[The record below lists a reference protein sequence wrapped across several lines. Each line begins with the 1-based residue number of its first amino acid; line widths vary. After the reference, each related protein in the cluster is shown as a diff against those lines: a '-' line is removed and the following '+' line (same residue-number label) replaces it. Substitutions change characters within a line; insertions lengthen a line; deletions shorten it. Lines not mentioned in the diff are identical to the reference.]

1 MVRWKDKEASIRAL
15 ERDGRVDPE
24 DLIKAARSPSHPCH
38 EDFTWDVEKA
48 ARERWRDQARAIIRR
63 WQFEVIV
70 EELTEPVV
78 RYVPTDDD
86 DDGTFL
92 SLPKVRSVTRV
103 SNMLAAEVAM
113 LHGMAA
119 RVYGIALAKSGM
131 IDGKHIATLRNVRET
146 LRGLNEELQG

>member
-63 WQFEVIV
+63 CQFEVIV

-92 SLPKVRSVTRV
+92 SLPKIRSVTRV

-131 IDGKHIATLRNVRET
+131 IDGKHITTLRNVRDT